1 MIRRTILFDNQCGFA
16 LGENSR
22 APNPYVTWR
31 FNEQDGQRNYF
42 WGHYMNEPDMAER
55 DLLNRAEDYQRRY
68 HVQEVEQAPDKETY
82 LYYSTQRPIDIG
94 TYSQIWYHGKNQ
106 SDGGIRM
113 DGQEKLLDYETI
125 KAAVAGEKWATEKVL
140 AHYADYIDELS
151 TVEIRQPGGKVKK
164 VIDEDMRQHISLKL
178 LEALPSFP
186 LEQE

>member
-1 MIRRTILFDNQCGFA
+1 
-16 LGENSR
+16 
-22 APNPYVTWR
+22 
-31 FNEQDGQRNYF
+31 
-42 WGHYMNEPDMAER
+42 
-55 DLLNRAEDYQRRY
+55 
-68 HVQEVEQAPDKETY
+68 
-82 LYYSTQRPIDIG
+82 
-94 TYSQIWYHGKNQ
+94 
-106 SDGGIRM
+106 M

-151 TVEIRQPGGKVKK
+151 TVETQAAGRQSEK